1 MRKDENIY
9 IRLLS
14 LNDVHDFLRFEKNN
28 QDFFQTY
35 TMKRSPDY
43 YTIDFQK
50 DLFNEKIE
58 KAKNESEYNFGIF
71 KIENDEL
78 IGTIGLFRILRGP
91 LQSAIVG
98 YSLSKDYNG
107 KGYATEAVK
116 LVVEYAFTTLK
127 LHRIEAGVM
136 PHNIGSIRVLE
147 KAGFE
152 KEGISKSNVKINGK
166 WEDHQVLAIIN
177 PDESSL

>member
-1 MRKDENIY
+1 MSAILSEIFSTKPSLGPRTEVSKLDSSG
-9 IRLLS
+9 LL
-14 LNDVHDFLRFEKNN
+14 FG
-28 QDFFQTY
+28 
-35 TMKRSPDY
+35 
-43 YTIDFQK
+43 
-50 DLFNEKIE
+50 
-58 KAKNESEYNFGIF
+58 AKVDSEYNFGIF

-98 YSLSKDYNG
+98 YSLDKNNNG

-116 LVVEYAFTTLK
+116 LIVNYGFTTLK

-136 PHNIGSIRVLE
+136 PHNISSIKVLE

-152 KEGISKSNVKINGK
+152 KEGISKKNVKINGR
-166 WEDHQVLAIIN
+166 WEDHQTLAIIN
-177 PDESSL
+177 PEE